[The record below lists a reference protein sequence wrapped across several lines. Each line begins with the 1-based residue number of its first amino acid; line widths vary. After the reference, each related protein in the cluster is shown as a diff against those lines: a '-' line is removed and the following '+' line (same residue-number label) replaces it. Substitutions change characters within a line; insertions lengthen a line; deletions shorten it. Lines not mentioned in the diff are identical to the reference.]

1 MSGETSDTS
10 QFCEFEWF
18 EQVMFRDKTA
28 PYPDDQFRL
37 GRYLGL
43 SIDIGHAMMAKSIN
57 KDGQVLHRSMC
68 QALTQ
73 EEWE

>member
-1 MSGETSDTS
+1 MSDIS
-10 QFCEFEWF
+10 QFCEFELF
-18 EQVMFRDKTA
+18 EWPMFQDETA
-28 PYPDDQFRL
+28 PYQDDHFRL